1 MHASKSQYH
10 FVTGEMLKIT
20 AFSVLCGLFFT
31 PGEGECNCL
40 LCIATENI
48 ELCCQ
53 GGGSI
58 GKLMGGG

>member
-1 MHASKSQYH
+1 MHATKSQYH

-53 GGGSI
+53 GGGT
-58 GKLMGGG
+58 